1 MPPAAAGGGFKRSRA
16 LWDATAATTTSNSAW
31 CRAIA
36 YELQPVRA
44 HELRQWRDGSLLQ
57 CRAAWWVAVRWV
69 PHAVASVAGIIRQV
83 TYRQWLY
90 VAGGL
95 LYGAAVRWIHAA
107 LDAGP
112 VVVILTALTA
122 IFTVGLSDEGN
133 ADGISAYSVF
143 NKGFYKILGSVDA
156 DALLQQHVG
165 GGGGGM
171 MMMGAGMG
179 LMGQELND
187 DDHDNNGARPPP
199 PPADAVARRPPRQ
212 EDAANN
218 NNNNNNTARRSNK
231 KTRRRDTEQ
240 RREIQR
246 QRQAAAALG
255 FDGGVHE
262 AEAMNRLILEPVAA
276 EHENNNNNNE

>member
-1 MPPAAAGGGFKRSRA
+1 MPPAAGGGFKRSRA
-16 LWDATAATTTSNSAW
+16 LWDQTATTNSAW
-31 CRAIA
+31 LRAIA

-57 CRAAWWVAVRWV
+57 CRALLVAVFRWV
-69 PHAVASVAGIIRQV
+69 PHAVASVAGTIPQL

-95 LYGAAVRWIHAA
+95 LYGAAVRWIHAV

-179 LMGQELND
+179 LMGQEVND

-212 EDAANN
+212 EDAA

-262 AEAMNRLILEPVAA
+262 AEAMNRLILEQVAA
-276 EHENNNNNNE
+276 EHENHNNNNE